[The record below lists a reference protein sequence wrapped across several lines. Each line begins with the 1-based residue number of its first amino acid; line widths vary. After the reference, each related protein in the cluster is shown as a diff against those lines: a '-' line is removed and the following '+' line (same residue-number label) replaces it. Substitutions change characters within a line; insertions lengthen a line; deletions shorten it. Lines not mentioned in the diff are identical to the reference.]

1 MSHTQGICTR
11 LIFSSTPQLIRV
23 CCLYR
28 DHVHCCFEDVRV
40 NLGHTV
46 DGVGAHDAQV
56 SHVDPL
62 LAALFNQG
70 HAGHALIISRE
81 LGCDS
86 LQNCIFLLKQQKC
99 RFTCRILSS
108 QQRMQLKFSSNVFKS
123 RNSAPSGGSKSSW
136 LQCAVPTSR
145 WRRLIS

>member
-1 MSHTQGICTR
+1 M
-11 LIFSSTPQLIRV
+11 
-23 CCLYR
+23 
-28 DHVHCCFEDVRV
+28 

-70 HAGHALIISRE
+70 HAGHAVIISRE

-86 LQNCIFLLKQQKC
+86 LQNFSFFVKTAKMPLSLPQ
-99 RFTCRILSS
+99 FTTKDATKILE
-108 QQRMQLKFSSNVFKS
+108 QRL
-123 RNSAPSGGSKSSW
+123 
-136 LQCAVPTSR
+136 
-145 WRRLIS
+145 